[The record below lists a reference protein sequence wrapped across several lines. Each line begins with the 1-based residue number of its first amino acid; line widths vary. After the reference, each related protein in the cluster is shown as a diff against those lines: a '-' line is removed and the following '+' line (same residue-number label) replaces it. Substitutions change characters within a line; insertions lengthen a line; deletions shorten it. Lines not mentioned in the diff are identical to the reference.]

1 MFRIIYG
8 TAPNYLRNSLS
19 MVSQEHN
26 RYTSVQ
32 SLVLPYV
39 KSVGAKSFLY
49 SASEIWNCLPV
60 GLHLSI
66 QEHF

>member
-1 MFRIIYG
+1 MIYG
-8 TAPNYLRNSLS
+8 TAPKYLRNSLS
-19 MVSQEHN
+19 MVSHEHN
-26 RYTSVQ
+26 RYTRTGVQ
-32 SLVLPYV
+32 SLFLPHV

-49 SASEIWNCLPV
+49 SASKIWNCLPV